1 MTVNFL
7 GIDISKKDFHV
18 VLITGESRTK
28 PRKFTNDPKG
38 FESLHEWLKQKG
50 IDQLHACLEATSI
63 YGDALA
69 EFLYS
74 ASFAVSV
81 VNPARIKGFGKGE
94 LLRTKT
100 DSVDSALI
108 ARFCAAI
115 KPDLWKP
122 TAPEIKELQALV
134 RRLDSLQE
142 IVTAEQNRLETAT
155 AKVAELTNS
164 HLEYLKQQQDL
175 IKQLIS
181 DHFDQHPDLKQQR
194 DLLVS
199 IPGIGTQTAAV
210 LLDEIGRIEDY
221 QSARLLGATHAEGTS
236 ARLHPQ
242 LAAHAGL
249 TPSER
254 SSGMSVHGK
263 TRLSCT
269 GNSRLRKALYIPAV
283 VSMRHN
289 PLLKAF
295 RERLLDR
302 GKAKMQAIGAI
313 MRKLVHLAFGILKS
327 QQPFDPNYAIDTP

>member
-18 VLITGESRTK
+18 VLIMGETRTK
-28 PRKFTNDPKG
+28 SKKFTNDLQG
-38 FESLHEWLKQKG
+38 FESLQQWLKQKG
-50 IDQLHACLEATSI
+50 IDQMHACLEATSI

-81 VNPARIKGFGKGE
+81 VNPARIQGFAKGE

-100 DSVDSALI
+100 DSVDAALI

-115 KPDLWKP
+115 KPELWKP

-134 RRLDSLQE
+134 RRLDSLQDM
-142 IVTAEQNRLETAT
+142 VTAEHNRVETAT
-155 AKVAELTNS
+155 TKVAELTQS
-164 HLEYLKQQQDL
+164 HLTYLQEQQAL

-181 DHFDQHPDLKQQR
+181 DHFDKHPQLKQQR

-199 IPGIGTQTAAV
+199 IPGIGAQTAAV
-210 LLDEIGRIEDY
+210 LLAEIGRIEDY
-221 QSARLLGATHAEGTS
+221 QNAR
-236 ARLHPQ
+236 Q

-254 SSGMSVHGK
+254 SSGTSVHGK

-269 GNSRLRKALYIPAV
+269 GNSRLRKALYMPAV

-289 PLLKAF
+289 PLLKTF
-295 RERLLDR
+295 SERLLAR

-327 QQPFDPNYAIDTP
+327 QQPFDPNYSLATP

>member
-1 MTVNFL
+1 MDLATMTVNFL

-18 VLITGESRTK
+18 VLITGETRTK
-28 PRKFTNDPKG
+28 SRKFTNDPKG
-38 FESLHEWLKQKG
+38 FESLQEWLKQKG
-50 IDQLHACLEATSI
+50 IDQLHACLVALFTSGNPTSARRCMEATSI

-81 VNPARIKGFGKGE
+81 VNPARIKGFAKGE

-100 DSVDSALI
+100 DSVDAALI

-142 IVTAEQNRLETAT
+142 MVTAEHNRLETAT
-155 AKVAELTNS
+155 TKVAELTNA

-181 DHFDQHPDLKQQR
+181 DHFDKHPELKQQR

-199 IPGIGTQTAAV
+199 IPGIGAQTAAV
-210 LLDEIGRIEDY
+210 LLSEIGSIADY
-221 QSARLLGATHAEGTS
+221 QNAR
-236 ARLHPQ
+236 Q

-249 TPSER
+249 TPCER
-254 SSGMSVHGK
+254 TSGTSVHGK
-263 TRLSCT
+263 T
-269 GNSRLRKALYIPAV
+269 KVVLYWQFSAP
-283 VSMRHN
+283 
-289 PLLKAF
+289 
-295 RERLLDR
+295 
-302 GKAKMQAIGAI
+302 
-313 MRKLVHLAFGILKS
+313 
-327 QQPFDPNYAIDTP
+327 

>member
-1 MTVNFL
+1 MTINSL

-18 VLITGESRTK
+18 VLLTGETRTK
-28 PRKFTNDPKG
+28 PRKFTNDLQG
-38 FESLHEWLKQKG
+38 FESLQQWLKQKE
-50 IDQLHACLEATSI
+50 IDQLHACMEATSI

-74 ASFAVSV
+74 LGFEVSI
-81 VNPARIKGFGKGE
+81 VNPARIKGFAKSE

-100 DSVDSALI
+100 DSVDAALI

-115 KPDLWKP
+115 KPALWQP
-122 TAPEIKELQALV
+122 TAPEIKELQALM

-142 IVTAEQNRLETAT
+142 MVTAEHNRLETAT
-155 AKVAELTNS
+155 TKVAELTQS
-164 HLEYLKQQQDL
+164 HLNYLHQQQTL

-181 DHFDQHPDLKQQR
+181 DHFDQHPDLQQQR

-199 IPGIGTQTAAV
+199 IPGIGAQTAAV
-210 LLDEIGRIEDY
+210 LLSEIGRIEDY
-221 QSARLLGATHAEGTS
+221 QSAR
-236 ARLHPQ
+236 Q

-249 TPSER
+249 TPTER
-254 SSGMSVHGK
+254 SSGTSVHGK

-269 GNSRLRKALYIPAV
+269 GNSRLRKALYMPAV

-289 PLLKAF
+289 PLLQAF
-295 RERLLDR
+295 SERLLVR

-327 QQPFDPNYAIDTP
+327 QQPFDPNYSLTTP

>member
-1 MTVNFL
+1 MTSNSL

-18 VLITGESRTK
+18 VLLTGETRTK
-28 PRKFTNDPKG
+28 PRKFTNDPQG
-38 FESLHEWLKQKG
+38 FESLQQWLKQKG
-50 IDQLHACLEATSI
+50 IDQMHACMEATSI

-74 ASFAVSV
+74 IGFEVSI
-81 VNPARIKGFGKGE
+81 VNPARIKGFAKSE

-100 DSVDSALI
+100 DSVDAALI

-115 KPDLWKP
+115 KPELWQP

-142 IVTAEQNRLETAT
+142 MVTAEHNRLETAT
-155 AKVAELTNS
+155 AKVAELTQS
-164 HLEYLKQQQDL
+164 HLTYLQEQQTL

-181 DHFDQHPDLKQQR
+181 DHFDKHPDLQHQR

-199 IPGIGTQTAAV
+199 IPGIGVQTAAV
-210 LLDEIGRIEDY
+210 LLSEIGRIEDY
-221 QSARLLGATHAEGTS
+221 QNAR
-236 ARLHPQ
+236 Q

-249 TPSER
+249 TPTER
-254 SSGMSVHGK
+254 SSGTSVHGK

-269 GNSRLRKALYIPAV
+269 GNSRLRKALYMPAV

-295 RERLLDR
+295 SDRLLDR

-327 QQPFDPNYAIDTP
+327 QQPFDPNYAIATP

>member
-1 MTVNFL
+1 MTSNSL

-18 VLITGESRTK
+18 VLITGETRTK
-28 PRKFTNDPKG
+28 PRKFTNDVEG
-38 FESLHEWLKQKG
+38 FESLQQWLKQKG
-50 IDQLHACLEATSI
+50 IDQMHACMEATSI

-74 ASFAVSV
+74 LGFDVSI
-81 VNPARIKGFGKGE
+81 VNPARIKGFAKSE

-100 DSVDSALI
+100 DSVDAALI

-115 KPDLWKP
+115 KPELWKP
-122 TAPEIKELQALV
+122 TAPEIKELQALM

-142 IVTAEQNRLETAT
+142 MVTAEHNRLETAT
-155 AKVAELTNS
+155 ATVAQLTQS
-164 HLEYLKQQQDL
+164 HLTYLQEQQAL
-175 IKQLIS
+175 IRQLIS
-181 DHFDQHPDLKQQR
+181 DHFDKHPDLKQQR

-199 IPGIGTQTAAV
+199 IPGIGAQTAAV
-210 LLDEIGRIEDY
+210 LLSEIGRIEDY
-221 QSARLLGATHAEGTS
+221 QNAR
-236 ARLHPQ
+236 Q

-249 TPSER
+249 TPCER
-254 SSGMSVHGK
+254 SSGTSVHGK

-269 GNSRLRKALYIPAV
+269 GNSRLRKALYMPAV

-295 RERLLDR
+295 SDRLLDR

-327 QQPFDPNYAIDTP
+327 QQPFDPNYSLTTP

>member
-18 VLITGESRTK
+18 VLITGETRTK
-28 PRKFTNDPKG
+28 PKKFTNDPQG
-38 FESLHEWLKQKG
+38 FESLQQWLKQKG
-50 IDQLHACLEATSI
+50 IDQLHACMEATSI

-81 VNPARIKGFGKGE
+81 VNPARIKGFAKGE

-100 DSVDSALI
+100 DSVDAALI

-115 KPDLWKP
+115 KPELWKP

-142 IVTAEQNRLETAT
+142 MVTAEQNRLETAT
-155 AKVAELTNS
+155 NKVAELTNS
-164 HLEYLKQQQDL
+164 HLEYLKQQQAL

-181 DHFDQHPDLKQQR
+181 DHFDKHPDLKQQR

-199 IPGIGTQTAAV
+199 IPGIGAQTAAV
-210 LLDEIGRIEDY
+210 LLSEIGRIEDY
-221 QSARLLGATHAEGTS
+221 QNAR
-236 ARLHPQ
+236 Q

-254 SSGMSVHGK
+254 SSGTSVHGK

-269 GNSRLRKALYIPAV
+269 GNSRLRKALYMPAV

-295 RERLLDR
+295 SERLLDR

-327 QQPFDPNYAIDTP
+327 QKPFDPNYSLTTP

>member
-18 VLITGESRTK
+18 VLIMGETRTK
-28 PRKFTNDPKG
+28 SKKFTNDLQG
-38 FESLHEWLKQKG
+38 FESLQQWLKQKG
-50 IDQLHACLEATSI
+50 IDQMHACLEATSI

-81 VNPARIKGFGKGE
+81 VNPARIQGFAKGE

-100 DSVDSALI
+100 DSVDAALI

-115 KPDLWKP
+115 KPELWKP

-142 IVTAEQNRLETAT
+142 MVTAEHNRLETAT
-155 AKVAELTNS
+155 TKVAELTQS
-164 HLEYLKQQQDL
+164 HLTYLQEQQAL

-181 DHFDQHPDLKQQR
+181 DHFDKHPELKQQR

-199 IPGIGTQTAAV
+199 IPGIGAQTAAV
-210 LLDEIGRIEDY
+210 LLAEIGRIEDY
-221 QSARLLGATHAEGTS
+221 QNAR
-236 ARLHPQ
+236 Q

-254 SSGMSVHGK
+254 SSGTSVHGK

-269 GNSRLRKALYIPAV
+269 GNSRLRKALYMPAV

-289 PLLKAF
+289 PLLKTF
-295 RERLLDR
+295 SERLLDR

-327 QQPFDPNYAIDTP
+327 QQPFDPNYSLATP

>member
-1 MTVNFL
+1 MTTNSL

-18 VLITGESRTK
+18 VLLMGETRTK
-28 PRKFTNDPKG
+28 PRKFTNDLQG
-38 FESLHEWLKQKG
+38 FESLQQWLKQKE
-50 IDQLHACLEATSI
+50 IEQMHACMEATSI

-74 ASFAVSV
+74 LGFEVSI
-81 VNPARIKGFGKGE
+81 VNPTRIKGFAKSE

-100 DSVDSALI
+100 DSVDAALI

-115 KPDLWKP
+115 KPALWQP
-122 TAPEIKELQALV
+122 TAPELKELQALM

-142 IVTAEQNRLETAT
+142 MVTAEHNRLETAT
-155 AKVAELTNS
+155 TKVAELTQS
-164 HLEYLKQQQDL
+164 HLNYLHEQQTL

-199 IPGIGTQTAAV
+199 IPGIGSQTAAV
-210 LLDEIGRIEDY
+210 LLSEIGRIEDY
-221 QSARLLGATHAEGTS
+221 QNAR
-236 ARLHPQ
+236 Q

-249 TPSER
+249 TPCER
-254 SSGMSVHGK
+254 SSGTSVHGK

-269 GNSRLRKALYIPAV
+269 GNSRLRKALYMPAV

-295 RERLLDR
+295 CERLLDR

-327 QQPFDPNYAIDTP
+327 QKPFDPNYSLTTP

>member
-18 VLITGESRTK
+18 VLITGETRTK
-28 PRKFTNDPKG
+28 PKKFTNDRQG
-38 FESLHEWLKQKG
+38 FESLQQWLKQKG
-50 IDQLHACLEATSI
+50 IDQMHACMEATSI

-69 EFLYS
+69 EFLYL
-74 ASFAVSV
+74 ANFAVSV
-81 VNPARIKGFGKGE
+81 VNPARIKGFAKSE

-100 DSVDSALI
+100 DSVDAALI

-115 KPDLWKP
+115 KPALWKP
-122 TAPEIKELQALV
+122 TAPEVKELQALV

-142 IVTAEQNRLETAT
+142 MATAEQNRLETAT

-181 DHFDQHPDLKQQR
+181 DHFDRHPELKQQR

-199 IPGIGTQTAAV
+199 IPGIGAQTAAV
-210 LLDEIGRIEDY
+210 LLSEIGRIEDY
-221 QSARLLGATHAEGTS
+221 QSAR
-236 ARLHPQ
+236 Q

-249 TPSER
+249 TPTER
-254 SSGMSVHGK
+254 SSGTSVHGK

-269 GNSRLRKALYIPAV
+269 GNSRLRKALYMPAV

-295 RERLLDR
+295 SDRLLDR

-327 QQPFDPNYAIDTP
+327 QQPFDPNYALA

>member
-1 MTVNFL
+1 VNQAEMTSNSL

-18 VLITGESRTK
+18 VLITGETRTK

-38 FESLHEWLKQKG
+38 FESLQQWLKQKE
-50 IDQLHACLEATSI
+50 IEQMHACMEATSI

-74 ASFAVSV
+74 IGFEVSI
-81 VNPARIKGFGKGE
+81 VNPARIKGFAKSE

-100 DSVDSALI
+100 DSVDAALI

-115 KPDLWKP
+115 KPALWQP
-122 TAPEIKELQALV
+122 TAPEIKELQALM

-142 IVTAEQNRLETAT
+142 MVRAEQNRLETAT
-155 AKVAELTNS
+155 AKVAELTQS
-164 HLEYLKQQQDL
+164 HLTYLQEQQTL

-181 DHFDQHPDLKQQR
+181 DHFDRHPELKQQR

-199 IPGIGTQTAAV
+199 IPGIGAQTAAV
-210 LLDEIGRIEDY
+210 LLAEIGRIEDY
-221 QSARLLGATHAEGTS
+221 QSAR
-236 ARLHPQ
+236 Q

-249 TPSER
+249 TPCER
-254 SSGMSVHGK
+254 SSGTSVHGK
-263 TRLSCT
+263 SRLSCT
-269 GNSRLRKALYIPAV
+269 GNSRLRKALYMPAV

-295 RERLLDR
+295 SDRLLDR

-327 QQPFDPNYAIDTP
+327 QQPFDPNYSLTTP

>member
-18 VLITGESRTK
+18 VLITGETRTK
-28 PRKFTNDPKG
+28 PKKFTNDPQG
-38 FESLHEWLKQKG
+38 FESLQQWLKQKG
-50 IDQLHACLEATSI
+50 IDQMHACMEATSI

-81 VNPARIKGFGKGE
+81 VNPARIKGFAKGE

-100 DSVDSALI
+100 DSVDAALI

-122 TAPEIKELQALV
+122 TAPEVKELQALV

-142 IVTAEQNRLETAT
+142 MVTAEHNRLETAT
-155 AKVAELTNS
+155 TTVAELTQA
-164 HLEYLKQQQDL
+164 HLTYLQEQQAL

-194 DLLVS
+194 DLLAS

-210 LLDEIGRIEDY
+210 LLSEIGRIEDY
-221 QSARLLGATHAEGTS
+221 QNAR
-236 ARLHPQ
+236 Q

-249 TPSER
+249 TPCER
-254 SSGMSVHGK
+254 SSGTSVHGK

-269 GNSRLRKALYIPAV
+269 GNSRLRKALYMPAV

-295 RERLLDR
+295 GDRLLDR

>member
-1 MTVNFL
+1 MTANIL

-18 VLITGESRTK
+18 VLLTGETRTK
-28 PRKFTNDPKG
+28 PKKFTNDPQG
-38 FESLHEWLKQKG
+38 FESLQQWLKQKE
-50 IDQLHACLEATSI
+50 IDQLHACMEATSI

-74 ASFAVSV
+74 ASFSVSV
-81 VNPARIKGFGKGE
+81 VNPARIKGFAKGE

-100 DSVDSALI
+100 DSVDAALI

-115 KPDLWKP
+115 KPALWQP

-142 IVTAEQNRLETAT
+142 MVTAEQNRLETAT

-181 DHFDQHPDLKQQR
+181 DHFDRHPELKQQR

-199 IPGIGTQTAAV
+199 IPGIGAQTAAV
-210 LLDEIGRIEDY
+210 LLSEIGRIEDY
-221 QSARLLGATHAEGTS
+221 QNAR
-236 ARLHPQ
+236 Q

-249 TPSER
+249 TPCER
-254 SSGMSVHGK
+254 SSGTSVHGK

-269 GNSRLRKALYIPAV
+269 GNSRLRKALYMPAV

-295 RERLLDR
+295 GDRLLDR
-302 GKAKMQAIGAI
+302 GKAKMQAIGAV

-327 QQPFDPNYAIDTP
+327 QQPFDPNYSLATP